1 MRFLSLAAALSF
13 LSLVLLSPCRAQA
26 DTFLGEDTD
35 TKANSKGPGND
46 EGNPSPA
53 RKKKKKK
60 AKQAAPKSDD
70 EGADS
75 FQEAA
80 PDASSDDRGSPL
92 VFSGGVGSGAGFING
107 QITIGYYFN
116 KYIGIDTS
124 YYYYRFDSHDNSG
137 QQYGPE
143 VDLVVRAVN
152 PTMVTPY
159 VGIGPGYT
167 KWQRTAAGQ
176 SFDARSSWT
185 ANEFVGVDVRLT
197 AHFGIGITRK
207 QQTYLSDPPKSFDD
221 HKALE
226 AKATWATNI
235 GFRMAF

>member
-1 MRFLSLAAALSF
+1 MRFLSLAAALTIA
-13 LSLVLLSPCRAQA
+13 LLSPCRAHA

-35 TKANSKGPGND
+35 AKDSSTGAGND
-46 EGNPSPA
+46 DGNPSPA
-53 RKKKKKK
+53 KKKKKRK
-60 AKQAAPKSDD
+60 AKPAPPKADD
-70 EGADS
+70 EGLDS
-75 FQEAA
+75 SQETAPAA
-80 PDASSDDRGSPL
+80 SGDDRGSPL
-92 VFSGGVGSGAGFING
+92 VFSGGIGSGSGFING

-116 KYIGIDTS
+116 KYLGIDTS
-124 YYYYRFDSHDNSG
+124 YFYHRFDSHDHSG

-143 VDLVVRAVN
+143 ADLVVRAVN

-159 VGIGPGYT
+159 AGAGPGYT

-176 SFDARSSWT
+176 SFDARNSWT

-207 QQTYLSDPPKSFDD
+207 QQTYLSDPPKTFDD
-221 HKALE
+221 HKVSE
-226 AKATWATNI
+226 ARATWATNI